1 MMVTAAEALGNLSLD
16 DVNADTQLL
25 PPIDNM
31 RDVAIQIALMVGV
44 QAQQDGVAQTMSEQ
58 ELRERVQ
65 QEFWTPHYLSYKL
78 IRKEDA
84 SN

>member
-1 MMVTAAEALGNLSLD
+1 
-16 DVNADTQLL
+16 
-25 PPIDNM
+25 M
-31 RDVAIQIALMVGV
+31 RDVAIQIALMVGM
-44 QAQQDGVAQTMSEQ
+44 QAQQDRVAQAMSEQ

-78 IRKEDA
+78 IRKGDA